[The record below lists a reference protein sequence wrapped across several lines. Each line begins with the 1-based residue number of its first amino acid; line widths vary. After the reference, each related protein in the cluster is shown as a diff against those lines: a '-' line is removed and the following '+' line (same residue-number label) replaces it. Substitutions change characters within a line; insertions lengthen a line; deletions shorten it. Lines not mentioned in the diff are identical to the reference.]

1 MKPNFKPSIL
11 VLEDGTYF
19 KGWSS
24 PSPYTVTGEVVFT
37 TGITGY
43 QEIITDPSYAGQII
57 IFTSPEIG
65 NTGTND
71 EDNES
76 SQSNCAGII
85 TRNFCYSP
93 NNWRMKKDL
102 SSFLNQEKIPFFYG
116 IDTRILTQH
125 IRTVGAINGCMSNEV
140 LDKQTLLKK
149 LKDTPSMKGLDLVQQ
164 VTSPKP
170 YSWTT
175 MIDPAWNFY
184 STNKTSQAAEKL
196 IVVLDC
202 GVKYNILRYLAT
214 YGFEIKVMPASSSAK
229 DILSHNPDG
238 ILLSNG
244 PGDPS
249 AVTYLKQTLQSI
261 FQKRIPVFGICM
273 GHQIISL
280 ALGGET
286 FKLKF
291 GHRGI
296 NHPTGIFQKIEIT
309 SQNHGFAVNA
319 ESFDDPDIQITHYN
333 LNDFTVAGLAHKT
346 LPIFSVQY
354 HPEASP
360 GPHDAKFFFDI
371 FHKMVVTQTH

>member
-1 MKPNFKPSIL
+1 MKTNPHPAVL
-11 VLEDGTYF
+11 VLEDGIYF

-24 PSPYTVTGEVVFT
+24 PSAYTVTGEVVFT
-37 TGITGY
+37 TGMTGY
-43 QEIITDPSYAGQII
+43 QEIIMDPSYAGQII

-76 SQSNCAGII
+76 FQSNCAGII

-93 NNWRMKKDL
+93 TNWRMKKNL
-102 SSFLNQEKIPFFYG
+102 SSFLDEQKVPFIYG

-140 LDKQTLLKK
+140 LDTQILLKK
-149 LKDTPSMKGLDLVQQ
+149 LKETPSMKGLDLVKQ
-164 VTSPKP
+164 VTSSKN
-170 YSWTT
+170 YSWTST
-175 MIDPAWNFY
+175 IDSAWDFY
-184 STNKTSQAAEKL
+184 STNKSSKASEKL

-214 YGFEIKVMPASSSAK
+214 YGFKIKVLSATSSAT
-229 DILSHNPDG
+229 DILAHKPDG

-261 FQKRIPVFGICM
+261 FQKRIPTFGICM

-309 SQNHGFAVNA
+309 SQNHGFAVNG
-319 ESFDDPDIQITHYN
+319 ESFDDPNIQITHYN

-360 GPHDAKFFFDI
+360 GPHDAKVFFDI
-371 FHKMVVTQTH
+371 FHKMVVAQTH